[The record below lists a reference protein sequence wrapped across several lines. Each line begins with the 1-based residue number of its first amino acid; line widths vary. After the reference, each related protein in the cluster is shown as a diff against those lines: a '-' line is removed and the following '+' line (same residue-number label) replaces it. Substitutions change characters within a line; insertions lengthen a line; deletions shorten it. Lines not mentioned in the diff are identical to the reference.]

1 VSNIAL
7 TAQPG
12 HLCCRQF
19 AFWRLPTGHNVGNL
33 PFPGRCGFAK
43 PAQEAFGREV
53 AARFGLVPN
62 FFRSASDAPFVVGPG
77 TKVTP
82 VRRQS
87 MANLFDQTPEEP
99 RPVWMPVPP
108 VFEQKPKP
116 KDDDAEGYGLPQ
128 IQNRPLR
135 F

>member
-1 VSNIAL
+1 MGPPCSYEFRNSGQYCSLSEIVN
-7 TAQPG
+7 
-12 HLCCRQF
+12 
-19 AFWRLPTGHNVGNL
+19 RLQ
-33 PFPGRCGFAK
+33 GFA
-43 PAQEAFGREV
+43 
-53 AARFGLVPN
+53 
-62 FFRSASDAPFVVGPG
+62 GPG

-87 MANLFDQTPEEP
+87 MANLFDQTPEER

-116 KDDDAEGYGLPQ
+116 NDDDAEGCGPPPQ